1 MSCYSSWQKDESLY
15 DFIQMADS
23 WRQEVKQQ
31 LLRYGGE
38 EKGQVIFNEYR
49 VTVWVDK
56 NILEIDRGERT

>member
-1 MSCYSSWQKDESLY
+1 
-15 DFIQMADS
+15 MADS